1 MDISVASLMAGAGIG
16 SLIGGCTNQLAITML
31 FRPYHEKKLF
41 GFRIPFTP
49 GMIPRRRAALA
60 QDIGS
65 MVSRHL
71 LTEKE
76 FTDRLEDPQMKQH
89 LQTVFKDL
97 LTSVY
102 AMPLRDIVKQGA
114 DADWDQVSDDA
125 CRRLEVFLSTLP
137 DDPVFRQ
144 SLRKMTSA
152 PLPESLTGKIAGSI
166 SLPFA
171 TAALLGAI
179 VPMLMKNGIYFG
191 LLYYLKDRQT
201 ISSIMTTL
209 RPMVQERIG
218 QVTPSD
224 YFDEE
229 TIEWLSQRLT
239 DKSIQWFSENAD
251 TLIEKLDIEKM
262 VMEKIN
268 SVSDPE
274 LHDMVQGTTSKE
286 LRAITVLGFILGA
299 CVGILNPIMM
309 LFF

>member
-1 MDISVASLMAGAGIG
+1 MDISIASLIAGAGIG
-16 SLIGGCTNQLAITML
+16 SLIGGCTNQLAVTML
-31 FRPYHEKKLF
+31 FRPYYEKKLF
-41 GFRIPFTP
+41 GVRIPFTP

-65 MVSRHL
+65 MVSSHL
-71 LTEKE
+71 LTGKE
-76 FTDRLEDPQMKQH
+76 FTDRLEDPQMRHH

-114 DADWDQVSDDA
+114 DADWDQISDDA
-125 CRRLEVFLSTLP
+125 CRRLEMFLHTLP
-137 DDPVFRQ
+137 DDPVFRE
-144 SLRKMTSA
+144 SLKKLIDS
-152 PLPESLTGKIAGSI
+152 PLPESLMDKITGSI
-166 SLPFA
+166 SLPFS
-171 TAALLGAI
+171 TAALLGTI
-179 VPMLMKNGIYFG
+179 IPMLIKKGIYFG

-201 ISSIMTTL
+201 ISSIMTSL

-218 QVTPSD
+218 RVTPSD

-251 TLIEKLDIEKM
+251 SLIEKLDIEKM
-262 VMEKIN
+262 VIEKIN

-274 LHDMVQGTTSKE
+274 LHDMVQGTTRKE
-286 LRAITVLGFILGA
+286 LRAITVLGFVLGA
-299 CVGILNPIMM
+299 CVGVLNPI
-309 LFF
+309 LNSFL

>member
-41 GFRIPFTP
+41 GFRMPFTP

-71 LTEKE
+71 LTGKE

-125 CRRLEVFLSTLP
+125 CRRLEVFLNTLP

-166 SLPFA
+166 SMPFG
-171 TAALLGAI
+171 TAALLGTL

-218 QVTPSD
+218 RVTPSD

-262 VMEKIN
+262 VVEKIN

-274 LHDMVQGTTSKE
+274 LHDMVQGTTRKE

-299 CVGILNPIMM
+299 CVGAPALSRYY
-309 LFF
+309 